1 MTEITITIDDTGLPR
16 RSDGYLALAWHAS
29 QANPAAHAD
38 KDAGQFAEH
47 IAREIVRRWLKS
59 VEPELWKHQGRDHYW
74 HELCRFAKFDGGEWV
89 AKTEDDGK
97 DVVHWA
103 IHGENLPVVC
113 KRPAGK
119 RTTWGKDITCTECAA
134 AAEAKNGGAK

>member
-47 IAREIVRRWLKS
+47 VLDDLGD
-59 VEPELWKHQGRDHYW
+59 PGR
-74 HELCRFAKFDGGEWV
+74 
-89 AKTEDDGK
+89 T
-97 DVVHWA
+97 
-103 IHGENLPVVC
+103 
-113 KRPAGK
+113 KRPAEL
-119 RTTWGKDITCTECAA
+119 RST
-134 AAEAKNGGAK
+134 